1 MRFLKLGIES
11 LETLCEEAYD
21 LVLKEPGD
29 EELLITTI
37 KNKNRE

>member
-1 MRFLKLGIES
+1 MRFLKLGIDS

-29 EELLITTI
+29 EELLIKTI
-37 KNKNRE
+37 KKMKK